1 MASRGGLFTRRP
13 RRTEVF
19 IWQVLLAVV
28 ILGLWEV
35 LSRAGAL
42 NPVLFSRPSAIIS
55 QAWQLYISKGS
66 IWSAVGQSAEEVA
79 LGLACSIAFGIP
91 VGLLLGRVPRLGLT
105 TQPFLVAILA
115 TPIVALMPLSL
126 VWFGVGLLAKVSL
139 IFVGSVVVILI
150 NVSSGSRAVPRNW
163 IELADAYSAPKWRE
177 FVEVVLPASVPS
189 MIVGIRLAIASALIT
204 MFVAEYFASN
214 LGLGYTIVNSAGSFQ
229 MSTYFVCVLTLTL
242 IGVLASAAL
251 KRLENGPLS
260 KFSRV

>member
-1 MASRGGLFTRRP
+1 MARRSLFARRP
-13 RRTEVF
+13 RRAEILF
-19 IWQVLLAVV
+19 WQIVLAAV
-28 ILGLWEV
+28 ILATWEV
-35 LSRAGAL
+35 LSRTNVL
-42 NPVLFSRPSAIIS
+42 NPVLFSRPSDIAT
-55 QAWQLYISKGS
+55 QAWQLYITKRD
-66 IWSAVGQSAEEVA
+66 IWTAVGQSAKEVA
-79 LGLACSIAFGIP
+79 LGLACSITFGIP

-105 TQPFLVAILA
+105 SQPFLVAILA

-150 NVSSGSRAVPRNW
+150 NVSSGSRAVPKHW
-163 IELADAYSAPKWRE
+163 IELANAYSTPKWRE
-177 FVEVVLPASVPS
+177 FLEVVLPASVPS

-214 LGLGYTIVNSAGSFQ
+214 VGLGYTIVSSAGSFQ

-242 IGVLASAAL
+242 IGVIASAAL

-260 KFSRV
+260 RFARV